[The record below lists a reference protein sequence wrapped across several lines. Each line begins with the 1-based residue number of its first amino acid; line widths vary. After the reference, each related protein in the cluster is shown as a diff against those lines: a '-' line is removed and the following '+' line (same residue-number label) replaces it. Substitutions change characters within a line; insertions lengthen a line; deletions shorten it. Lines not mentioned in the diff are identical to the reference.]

1 MPTEL
6 FVRII
11 KNPHGCRGSAYEA
24 RFIWNGLLNRYS
36 FDLRTE
42 LAIALVDDGVE
53 QPVIDDVMD
62 SLDNFEWGMQYP
74 LGVVYVGEAV
84 SDSPVDEPVYP
95 VHTPPYSVGRDME
108 PPTLAEYCS
117 AVVWMG
123 AVAAPMVFIVLL
135 GRFAWFKAA
144 EWGWM

>member
-84 SDSPVDEPVYP
+84 SDSPVDDPVYP
-95 VHTPPYSVGRDME
+95 PGTVGYEMQRTRE
-108 PPTLAEYCS
+108 PVEVTFWKVACGVAMLAFGATLVS
-117 AVVWMG
+117 LMAVMG
-123 AVAAPMVFIVLL
+123 RAPQ
-135 GRFAWFKAA
+135 
-144 EWGWM
+144 

>member
-95 VHTPPYSVGRDME
+95 PGTVGYEMQRASE
-108 PPTLAEYCS
+108 PVEVTFWKVACGVAMLAFGATLVS
-117 AVVWMG
+117 LMAVMG
-123 AVAAPMVFIVLL
+123 RAPQ
-135 GRFAWFKAA
+135 
-144 EWGWM
+144 